1 MPKAVS
7 VTKKIGKTFKQ
18 YGRVTIPQKMLKH
31 SKRREVTVVLEDMRY
46 VFEADK
52 YGRIYL
58 PPEIRQRV
66 EDMQVIEVA
75 TSDGN
80 VLVKFKRF

>member
-1 MPKAVS
+1 MAES
-7 VTKKIGKTFKQ
+7 ITKKIGKTFKQ
-18 YGRVTIPQKMLKH
+18 YGRVTIPQKLLKQT
-31 SKRREVTVVLEDMRY
+31 KKREVTVVLEDMRY

-66 EDMQVIEVA
+66 GDMQIIEME
-75 TSDGN
+75 TTNDT
-80 VLVKFKRF
+80 LLLKFKRF